1 MRFLLLLTISLVELA
16 TTVGKWLFIVSAPV
30 LLIVAGSYYRARK
43 SSFEPLVGLTL
54 VAGVF
59 AGTHRLSVSME
70 RFQHHEA
77 GHARKVVEISL
88 RPVCNELRHWVLN
101 LEAENRQNA
110 IAQEMRRRIIRHRAG
125 LWKQANPW
133 GGYSPFE

>member
-1 MRFLLLLTISLVELA
+1 MTITLVELA
-16 TTVGKWLFIVSAPV
+16 TTVGKWLFIVSTPV
-30 LLIVAGSYYRARK
+30 LQIVAGSYYQAGK
-43 SSFEPLVGLTL
+43 SSFEPLVGLA
-54 VAGVF
+54 VAAAVF
-59 AGTHRLSVSME
+59 AGTHRLSASME
-70 RFQHHEA
+70 RFRLHED

-101 LEAENRQNA
+101 LEAENRQDA